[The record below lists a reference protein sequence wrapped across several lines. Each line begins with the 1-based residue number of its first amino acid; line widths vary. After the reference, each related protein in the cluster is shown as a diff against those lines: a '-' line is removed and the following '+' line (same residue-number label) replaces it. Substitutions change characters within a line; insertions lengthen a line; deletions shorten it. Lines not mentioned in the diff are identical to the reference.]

1 LQETNNLI
9 ASLTA
14 NVNNANSQIDKL
26 TNTFS
31 GLKTTSSQCNDKI
44 LELSTNQQNVQAEI
58 TKINQQ
64 IEESKSKL
72 AELTPTL
79 NSIVSK
85 RDEIAKSRD
94 SI

>member
-1 LQETNNLI
+1 MQETNNLI

-26 TNTFS
+26 TNTLS

-44 LELSTNQQNVQAEI
+44 LELSTNQQNAQAEI

-72 AELTPTL
+72 A
-79 NSIVSK
+79 
-85 RDEIAKSRD
+85 
-94 SI
+94 